1 MKISTLTP
9 DNQIQHELGARLQRV
24 RKQLDYTQAQLATA
38 AGIGVAT
45 LRRIEDG
52 QDSQLSSW
60 IKLLKALDM
69 LNSLDELLPEPYKSP
84 MAEVFKQK
92 SRRRNKDT
100 SGSQAP
106 KPIWGDELE

>member
-9 DNQIQHELGARLQRV
+9 DNQIQYELGARLRRV
-24 RKQLDYTQAQLATA
+24 RKQLDYTQVQLATA

-69 LNSLDELLPEPYKSP
+69 LHSLDELLPESYKSP
-84 MAEVFKQK
+84 MAEVLKQK

-100 SGSQAP
+100 SGSQVP